1 MQQSGPPASRDS
13 VPTPSPTSEG
23 SALRRWPIGL
33 LALGVSMCVAFV
45 HAPVLQTQAL
55 TFDDEQYL
63 TNNWLVQNP
72 SAESV
77 WRFFSEV
84 LHPSTVQGY
93 YQPLTMV
100 SLMLDCAWGASPENL
115 VPIRRTSLVLHAL
128 ATGLVVAVLH
138 QLFGRPWVAAG
149 LGLLF
154 GLHPFTVEPVAWSS
168 ERKTLLATTFALA
181 SLCAYLRFVRRG
193 GWGAYGASVV
203 FFLLALLSKPT
214 STPLP
219 AALLLLD
226 WWPLRRLSWR
236 SVWEKAPHL
245 ALAAVFAV
253 ITYVSQARAGGV
265 LPPTAGGPARV
276 PLTIVH
282 NLGYYARQLVWPS
295 GLTPYNPEPENFGLA
310 HPAVLFGL
318 IAVPVVL
325 AGLLVSLRWTRA
337 AVTGA
342 AIFVVLIFPTLGL
355 IGFSIALVSAKYAY
369 LPMIGVLIAL
379 AGGLARLSR
388 RGRGF
393 RWGGA
398 AVVVGLALAAAVRV
412 RAELVHWR
420 TTEQLYRHMLVF
432 NPDSG
437 LLHSD
442 LAASLATRAQAAEA
456 AGDAERARQ
465 LLREAEDHLWTAV
478 RGRSG
483 GHTSRHNLG
492 LLLYRSG
499 RRAEAHQWFL
509 EALRLNPNYVPSR
522 VALAAWLL
530 ESGQTREAEEQL
542 REAAARTAPDD
553 PGFLEGLARLLVTQE
568 RFEEAVPYLERAVR
582 LQPNAAR
589 LRNDLAGALGRLKR
603 YEEAVPH
610 LHQAVRLKPDL
621 LEAQVNLGSILA
633 ELGRPAEAETPL
645 RAAVRL
651 KPDFAYAYRKLGEV
665 LLAQGRRDEAVRV
678 YEDGLRA
685 APGDADLRQALEAAR
700 AGVAP

>member
-1 MQQSGPPASRDS
+1 
-13 VPTPSPTSEG
+13 
-23 SALRRWPIGL
+23 
-33 LALGVSMCVAFV
+33 MCVAFV
-45 HAPVLQTQAL
+45 HAPVLRTQAL

-63 TNNWLVQNP
+63 TNNWLVRNP
-72 SAESV
+72 SVESV

-115 VPIRRTSLVLHAL
+115 GPIRRTSLVLHAL
-128 ATGLVVAVLH
+128 ATGLVVVLLH

-181 SLCAYLRFVRRG
+181 SLCTYLRFVRRG
-193 GWGAYGASVV
+193 GLGAYGASVF

-236 SVWEKAPHL
+236 TVWEKAPHL
-245 ALAAVFAV
+245 ALAGVFAF

-265 LPPTAGGPARV
+265 LPPTEGGPARV
-276 PLTIVH
+276 PLTMVH

-310 HPAVLFGL
+310 HPAVLSGL
-318 IAVPVVL
+318 IVVLVVL
-325 AGLLVSLRWTRA
+325 AGLIVSLRWTRA

-379 AGGLARLSR
+379 AAGLASLSR
-388 RGRGF
+388 RGRVL
-393 RWGGA
+393 RWAGA

-412 RAELVHWR
+412 RAELVHWQ
-420 TTEQLYRHMLVF
+420 TTEKLYRHMLTF
-432 NPDSG
+432 NPESG

-442 LAASLATRAQAAEA
+442 LAAALATRAQAAEA

-465 LLREAEDHLWTAV
+465 LLREAEDHLWRAV

-492 LLLYRSG
+492 LVLYRLG
-499 RRAEAHQWFL
+499 RRAEAQHWL
-509 EALRLNPNYVPSR
+509 GEALRLNPNYSPAR

-542 REAAARTAPDD
+542 REAVRTAPDD
-553 PGFLEGLARLLVTQE
+553 PGFLETLGRLLVTQE

-610 LHQAVRLKPDL
+610 LRQAVQLKPDF

-633 ELGRPAEAETPL
+633 ELGRPAEAEEPL
-645 RAAVRL
+645 RAALRL

-665 LLAQGRRDEAVRV
+665 LLAQGRRDEALRV
-678 YEDGLRA
+678 FEDGLRA

-700 AGVAP
+700 AGAAP